1 MTTSDLI
8 PLLSGSRAMRS
19 GSVPAMQAAVV
30 STRPE
35 AALAVTYA
43 ASTSSRPAMRSP
55 TFSCSSSS
63 MQNFLPPASRIT
75 SNNPG
80 SIRDPP

>member
-19 GSVPAMQAAVV
+19 VSVPAMQAAVV

-35 AALAVTYA
+35 AALAVT
-43 ASTSSRPAMRSP
+43 
-55 TFSCSSSS
+55 
-63 MQNFLPPASRIT
+63 
-75 SNNPG
+75 
-80 SIRDPP
+80 